1 MTMRWS
7 HGKTTSLFKVALFA
21 SAFSL
26 PGATSAGAVSL
37 NEAIE
42 MSLSTNPDIGIVA
55 HNREAVEEEL
65 KQARGLWL
73 PQIDVSAGIG
83 KENTNNRTTRAGPSN
98 NDDSVTLTREEARLT
113 LQQRIFDG
121 FEANSTIARD
131 KARVESAA
139 QRVME
144 NSEFLALDAIGA
156 YVEVLRQRE
165 LVRLA
170 EENLNIHIGILGSL
184 QQRLAGGGG
193 SRADVVQ
200 TQARAAR
207 ARATLTQTLNDLRD
221 GEAAYTR
228 IVGQF
233 PDQLTAPEFP
243 EGVLPTDL
251 DSAVHLAKSN
261 NPTTK
266 IFEAD
271 VRTSVAEVSLS
282 EVPFYPS
289 VTLEAQSQYY
299 DGRDG
304 IDTYEFDNQVMLRL
318 RWNIFRGGID
328 RAARQ
333 EALARLN
340 ESKNRRLRSFLDSQQ
355 EMRKSWFALEAAR
368 QRVDDLSDAVRFNM
382 ETRDAYRQQFEV
394 AQRTLLDVLDAEN
407 ELFVSSGQLVTAQ
420 TNELLASYRILAVG
434 GLLLKTLGIAA
445 PEQSVV
451 QHKSWINGLGFN

>member
-1 MTMRWS
+1 MRWS
-7 HGKTTSLFKVALFA
+7 HGKLTSLFKVALLG
-21 SAFSL
+21 SALSF
-26 PGATSAGAVSL
+26 PGALSAGAVTL
-37 NEAIE
+37 TEAVE
-42 MSLSTNPDIGIVA
+42 MSLATNPDIGIVA

-73 PQIDVSAGIG
+73 PQIDIAAGIG
-83 KENTNNRTTRAGPSN
+83 KERTNDRTTRADPN
-98 NDDSVTLTREEARLT
+98 NSDDGTTLTREEARLII
-113 LQQRIFDG
+113 QQRIFDG
-121 FEANSTIARD
+121 FEADSTIERD

-156 YVEVLRQRE
+156 YVEVLRERE

-170 EENLNIHIGILGSL
+170 EENLGVHIGILDSL

-200 TQARAAR
+200 TEARAAR

-221 GEAAYTR
+221 AEAAYTR

-243 EGVLPTDL
+243 DGVLPADL
-251 DSAVHLAKSN
+251 DDAVLLAKAN

-282 EVPFYPS
+282 EVPFFPS
-289 VTLEAQSQYY
+289 VTLEAESEYN

-304 IDTYEFDNQVMLRL
+304 IDTYEFNNQVMLRL

-340 ESKNRRLRSFLDSQQ
+340 ESKNRRLRAFLDSQQ
-355 EMRKSWFALEAAR
+355 EMRRSWFALEASQ

-434 GLLLKTLGIAA
+434 GMLLSTLGVAA
-445 PEQSVV
+445 PEQAIVE
-451 QHKSWINGLGFN
+451 HENWINGLGFN